1 MRATMKPNDD
11 PHASTAT
18 MRVGTGFVKPADA
31 LRKLVPTTSATIA
44 IAR

>member
-1 MRATMKPNDD
+1 MML
-11 PHASTAT
+11 
-18 MRVGTGFVKPADA
+18 GTGFVKPADA